1 MKTKDGA
8 PVGRSLN
15 MKSIFKC
22 MMEEGYYP
30 VFEKNHIEFGLSDNT
45 AVVEYEDGI
54 LSVRVFFSIEKEMY
68 QMFLKA
74 ANATMLKAYV
84 VKPVVLDDMKN
95 LMFSCEMPC
104 DTLREF
110 RKFFPLSIELLIEA
124 LKRHRKEMKKLII
137 PANDDYSSMAGTSK
151 SDKIVS

>member
-1 MKTKDGA
+1 
-8 PVGRSLN
+8 
-15 MKSIFKC
+15 
-22 MMEEGYYP
+22 
-30 VFEKNHIEFGLSDNT
+30 
-45 AVVEYEDGI
+45 
-54 LSVRVFFSIEKEMY
+54 
-68 QMFLKA
+68 MFLKA

-137 PANDDYSSMAGTSK
+137 PANDDCSPIAGTVK

>member
-1 MKTKDGA
+1 MKTKDGT

-137 PANDDYSSMAGTSK
+137 PANDDYSPIAGTVK